1 MRAPREGGGEENSSR
16 SHAQRLVR
24 AGGSPSLGD
33 DKLSRFPV
41 YAEVDGAMQS
51 GYKDKDKAQLEA
63 SEGRGARAAVGSGSR
78 QVEAGAGVDGV
89 CVCNVGRQSQ
99 SRVAREEKERE
110 RRGREGKKGD
120 AQRRQG
126 DAQRS
131 FSRSVTALVYSG
143 IRSKLIHVEL
153 QGIASAWSR
162 RREGGGGRTSTAAS
176 TRPARRCGSQTA
188 G

>member
-1 MRAPREGGGEENSSR
+1 MREQLTLTRADSCQPVGRRLWATTSSL
-16 SHAQRLVR
+16 AFPYMQRLTEQCKVATR
-24 AGGSPSLGD
+24 T
-33 DKLSRFPV
+33 RH
-41 YAEVDGAMQS
+41 
-51 GYKDKDKAQLEA
+51 KAQLEA